1 MSDACGILAIWNDR
15 DEAIA
20 PVYERWY
27 VNEHVP
33 ERLAV
38 PGFLSARRYERIDGG
53 SPQFFTSYELRSVDV
68 LSSTAYLERLAAP
81 SELTRATMARFRNMV
96 RTACIPVRR
105 SAPGALGSC
114 VALAWIPQ
122 PAARCDQLLA
132 LAGEYQRDPRVVN
145 VQVWRAAP
153 DAGSSSAE
161 AALRPGG
168 DARIEAAI
176 VLDAMREA
184 DARELAA
191 GLAAALGTTAS
202 GTARSGAYRLLAQ
215 WRHTT

>member
-1 MSDACGILAIWNDR
+1 MSGAGILAIWNDR

-38 PGFLSARRYERIDGG
+38 PGFLGARRYERIDGG
-53 SPQFFTSYELRSVDV
+53 SPRFFTSYELTSVDV
-68 LSSTAYLERLAAP
+68 LSSAAYLERLAAP

-105 SAPGALGSC
+105 SAAGALGGC
-114 VALAWIPQ
+114 VAVAWIPQ
-122 PAARCDQLLA
+122 PATEGDELLR
-132 LAGEYQRDPRVVN
+132 LADEYQRDPRVLN

-153 DAGSSSAE
+153 DAGSSSTE
-161 AALRPGG
+161 ATLRPGG

-184 DARELAA
+184 DARELADS
-191 GLAAALGTTAS
+191 LATSLKAAVRGRS
-202 GTARSGAYRLLAQ
+202 HSGAYRLLAR
-215 WRHTT
+215 WDRPD